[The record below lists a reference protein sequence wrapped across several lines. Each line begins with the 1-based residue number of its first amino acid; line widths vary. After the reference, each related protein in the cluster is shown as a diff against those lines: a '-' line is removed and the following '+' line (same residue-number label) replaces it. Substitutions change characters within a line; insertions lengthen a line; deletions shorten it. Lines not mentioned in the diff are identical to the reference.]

1 VELSV
6 SQIIWIVS
14 GSVLVIGWLVVSFT
28 PPSRNRTIIEWL
40 SVTAMYAAILA
51 IFVSLALRA
60 HASGHVFAAWAI
72 GLLCVLFGGRVARER
87 VEDRGGTWRRQED
100 PAQRHQLSRPPT
112 TIGFAP
118 SQYRSVSKSVFS

>member
-28 PPSRNRTIIEWL
+28 PPSRNRTLIEWL
-40 SVTAMYAAILA
+40 SATAMYAAILT

-60 HASGHVFAAWAI
+60 HAAGHVFGAWAI
-72 GLLCVLFGGRVARER
+72 GLLCLLFGGGLLVSAWKTVVAF
-87 VEDRGGTWRRQED
+87 GGDKKIQG
-100 PAQRHQLSRPPT
+100 ST
-112 TIGFAP
+112 TN
-118 SQYRSVSKSVFS
+118 